1 MDFDP
6 GVNVLMP
13 FEGVLTSKGFSTGGA
28 VKQSLAGMDYEVTP
42 ESRGGL
48 EGHTALRTA
57 VTSLVRVHHL
67 VCFEICQ
74 PSEAPATLL
83 TMERSFSCVCDLV
96 GPHTVL
102 EAKAPVTFWALV
114 GFHLRVYG
122 QVSSSIS

>member
-13 FEGVLTSKGFSTGGA
+13 FEGVLTSEGFATGGA
-28 VKQSLAGMDYEVTP
+28 VKRSLAGMDYEVAP
-42 ESRGGL
+42 EGRGGL
-48 EGHTALRTA
+48 EGQTALRTA
-57 VTSLVRVHHL
+57 VTSFVGVHHL
-67 VCFEICQ
+67 VRFEICQ

-83 TMERSFSCVCDLV
+83 AMKRSFSSVCDLV

-114 GFHLRVYG
+114 GFHLRVYS